1 MSDFEREQIMQNRDL
16 QILAKNL
23 AIVHYQEFL
32 LENLPNNAIKENNN
46 E

>member
-1 MSDFEREQIMQNRDL
+1 MSDLEKKQIMENRDL
-16 QILAKNL
+16 QILAENS

>member
-1 MSDFEREQIMQNRDL
+1 MSDLEKKQIMENRDL
-16 QILAKNL
+16 QILAENSAL
-23 AIVHYQEFL
+23 VNYQEFL

>member
-1 MSDFEREQIMQNRDL
+1 MSDFEREQIMRNRVL
-16 QILAKNL
+16 RILAENSAL
-23 AIVHYQEFL
+23 VNYQEFL

>member
-1 MSDFEREQIMQNRDL
+1 MSDLEKKQIMENRDL
-16 QILAKNL
+16 QILAKNS
-23 AIVHYQEFL
+23 AIVNYQEFL